1 MRMLV
6 LAVLFLAQR
15 PSSLP
20 FQAGTITGRI
30 LNADGSAA
38 AKVRVSAMAIP
49 ESRNGGTD
57 APALITLTETDST
70 GRYRLAERPSRPL
83 LHRCRFR
90 RFSYLLSQRHRTC
103 GRHSR
108 QRDGTSRYGQHRFPD
123 REALKRAFS

>member
-1 MRMLV
+1 MRVLV

-20 FQAGTITGRI
+20 FQAGTITGRL
-30 LNADGSAA
+30 LNLDGSPA

-70 GRYRLAERPSRPL
+70 GRYRLADVPV
-83 LHRCRFR
+83 
-90 RFSYLLSQRHRTC
+90 
-103 GRHSR
+103 GRYYIVAGFVDSPTYYPR
-108 QRDGTSRYGQHRFPD
+108 GIGPAGATPVCVT
-123 REALKRAFS
+123 ARAVTVNIDFQIE